1 MLLQE
6 ILQENNLFNWIET
19 QFKIKVLANNCR
31 HSLHENQRV
40 SKQDYTEGFGWDV
53 SWRAAS
59 LERLVSSQLLVAMH
73 QKLIAWFTTECRCK

>member
-40 SKQDYTEGFGWDV
+40 SRQDYTEGFG
-53 SWRAAS
+53 
-59 LERLVSSQLLVAMH
+59 
-73 QKLIAWFTTECRCK
+73 